1 MSAERLA
8 ALLIEAR
15 ISGRRIGVLP
25 PELEPADEDAAYRLQ
40 DMIADKLGVK
50 IAGWKVGAPSRTAP
64 PSCAPLFAGHVVKS
78 PAHLLASQ
86 DGENG
91 IEAELAFQMGA
102 DLPARGRPYTAE
114 EVWEAVATLHPA
126 IEYLDSRFA
135 DRQTVSSLA
144 QLADNLTNGGF
155 CWGPATDD
163 WSGLDLAK
171 AEATL
176 LIAGKQAAHA
186 IGGNAAGH
194 PRRLIAWLA
203 NHCAE
208 RGRPLRIGD
217 FVTTGSHTGL
227 VTAPLRAAVVARFAA
242 IGESQLTLVG

>member
-1 MSAERLA
+1 MSAERFA
-8 ALLIEAR
+8 ALLIQAR
-15 ISGRRIGVLP
+15 ISGRRIGALP
-25 PELEPADEDAAYRLQ
+25 PELEPSDEAAAYRLQ
-40 DMIADKLGVK
+40 DMVVDKLGVK
-50 IAGWKVGAPSRTAP
+50 VAGWKVGAPSRTAP

-78 PAHLLASQ
+78 PAHILASR

-91 IEAELAFQMGA
+91 VEAELAFRLGR
-102 DLPARGRPYTAE
+102 DLPTRGRPYSAE
-114 EVWEAVATLHPA
+114 DVWDAVDTLHPA

-135 DRQTVSSLA
+135 DRRAASVLA

-155 CWGPATDD
+155 CWGPPLAD
-163 WSGLDLAK
+163 WRGLDLAK

-176 LIAGKQAAHA
+176 LLAGQQAAHA
-186 IGGNAAGH
+186 VGGNAAGH

-208 RGRPLRIGD
+208 RGRPLRAGD

-227 VTAPLRAAVVARFAA
+227 VTAPLRAAVVARFAE
-242 IGESQLTLVG
+242 IGESQLTLVA